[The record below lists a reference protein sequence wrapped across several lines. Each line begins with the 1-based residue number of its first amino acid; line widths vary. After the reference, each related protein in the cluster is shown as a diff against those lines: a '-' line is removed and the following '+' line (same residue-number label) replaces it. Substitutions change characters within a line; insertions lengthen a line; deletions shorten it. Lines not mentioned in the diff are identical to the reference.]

1 MTYEEFKQKY
11 EQIVTPTEKVFRL
24 PGMSIK
30 GTYVWKENNRFTI
43 LDVDLESRV
52 YTVKSVKYYLSK
64 IGNKDA
70 LIGFIRAS
78 DEKERMDEELC
89 DFLRSIP
96 DDYIQQ
102 YEKELVENQ
111 G

>member
-1 MTYEEFKQKY
+1 MTYEEFKEKY
-11 EQIVTPTEKVFRL
+11 EQMITPTEKVFRL

-30 GTYVWKENNRFTI
+30 GTYAWEENNHYSI
-43 LDVDLESRV
+43 LDVDLSSRA

-70 LIGFIRAS
+70 LIGFIKAS

-96 DDYIQQ
+96 DEYIQQ
-102 YEKELVENQ
+102 YEKELAESQ